1 MDNSLLAVRDINHI
15 YIVVEGSNITDA
27 FRYVIYDGQTAR
39 TGIISDATA
48 ISVSIAKGNPV
59 SNIEP
64 FGLSGERS
72 NANIPTINI
81 SADTKELMDEEFGVG
96 NAVAEAKV
104 AQWEAIMKKDK
115 YWDFVYRDLN
125 LEKEPKEVRSQVRIL
140 NFLPSVGIIF
150 GFLLKGP
157 FLILGLLMLA
167 IVFEAIVFVY
177 MTSSNVTALNIVKC
191 RSAVGLSIMLNSSL
205 FAVICLGMVYGM
217 DIRVLFPLLFSAV
230 TTAVYLFLLKKE
242 IEKDKKFRNKRL
254 SQSKATAA
262 GMFGWMLGRN
272 LIRVYNHNIEQE
284 KVRLILAVLLML
296 YSCLGNLLTKN
307 WLKWYYLKKVL
318 EIERSE

>member
-1 MDNSLLAVRDINHI
+1 
-15 YIVVEGSNITDA
+15 
-27 FRYVIYDGQTAR
+27 
-39 TGIISDATA
+39 
-48 ISVSIAKGNPV
+48 
-59 SNIEP
+59 
-64 FGLSGERS
+64 
-72 NANIPTINI
+72 
-81 SADTKELMDEEFGVG
+81 MDEEFGVG

-104 AQWEAIMKKDK
+104 VQWEAIMKKDK